1 MKINCSI
8 SQVVNTHR
16 LRALT
21 TPVAAEEAT
30 GRAAR
35 QGTVTIGTEE
45 IEVGDSEDRTVDVVS
60 IEAIILEIGHT
71 LIWMILKDSR
81 TKLKLK
87 RGVRLT
93 TEIYL
98 VDNLYG

>member
-1 MKINCSI
+1 MN
-8 SQVVNTHR
+8 
-16 LRALT
+16 LM
-21 TPVAAEEAT
+21 AEEVFSH
-30 GRAAR
+30 
-35 QGTVTIGTEE
+35 QEKKSLLSMPENLEEIGIEE

-71 LIWMILKDSR
+71 LIWMILKDFR